1 MKLDYSA
8 FDEFLGVDFP
18 CTIDCRVVGM
28 SQNPRL
34 VIDNVLDS
42 TGKASLLHNENKL
55 YRDIGHH
62 IADIAERDSTLLA
75 EAVARAAYGEA
86 A

>member
-1 MKLDYSA
+1 MKLGYCA
-8 FDEFLGVDFP
+8 FDEFLGTDFP
-18 CTIDCRVVGM
+18 VVVDCHVVGM
-28 SQNPRL
+28 SQNPSL
-34 VIDNVLDS
+34 VIDNILDIS
-42 TGKASLLHNENKL
+42 GKASLLHNENKL

-62 IADIAERDSTLLA
+62 IADMAERDSTLLA